1 MANSRPQRN
10 PALDFTKGAL
20 VLFMVLYHWLNYF
33 ISADGDF
40 YRYIRFVTPAFIFIT
55 GFLISNVYLAKYELS
70 DSRLPKRLLQR
81 GLKILAIFVVLNMV
95 ISLLLSRSHDGRI
108 LFSLFSASNLFAIYV
123 TGNTVIAGSG
133 KLAAFYVLVPI
144 SYLLVLSAGLLILGR
159 FFKYVFEAA
168 FVLSL
173 GSIIALDLAGFKSA
187 NLELLTIGLL
197 GVLFGYIP
205 IDRINR
211 FVRHPYPLV
220 GAYLCYLIAITFW
233 NAVYPIQVVGVCLS
247 VALIYLVGSK
257 EGEPGRG
264 RRHVNLLGSYSL
276 FGYIIQIAILQ
287 ILYRGLR
294 HVNLGTEALILSFFA
309 AFALTMIS
317 VEVVDRLRARSTVVD
332 KLHKAVFA

>member
-1 MANSRPQRN
+1 MANPRPLRN

-40 YRYIRFVTPAFIFIT
+40 YRYIRFVTPSFIFIT
-55 GFLISNVYLAKYELS
+55 GFVISNVYLAKYELS

-81 GLKILAIFVVLNMV
+81 GLKILAIFVVLNIV
-95 ISLLLSRSHDGRI
+95 ISLLLSRSHDGRT

-123 TGNTVIAGSG
+123 TGNTVIAGGG

-159 FFKYVFEAA
+159 FFNYVFQAA

-205 IDRINR
+205 IERINR

-220 GAYLCYLIAITFW
+220 GAYLGYLIAITFW
-233 NAVYPIQVVGVCLS
+233 NAVYPIQVVGVCLN
-247 VALIYLVGSK
+247 VTLIYLVGSK